1 MTMVDTE
8 VTAIPAAKG
17 DRSHGHGCEGEPQ
30 PRLRAAASAAKGNHC
45 HGLLLCRVLGVL
57 TSQSHK
63 VGLVDWD
70 RLGNEKITLS

>member
-30 PRLRAAASAAKGNHC
+30 PRLRAAASAAKGNRS
-45 HGLLLCRVLGVL
+45 HGCVLQL
-57 TSQSHK
+57 
-63 VGLVDWD
+63 
-70 RLGNEKITLS
+70 RLRRGTTAMACYFAEFWAS